1 MSADEEE
8 VANYRCPACEAT
20 LFGWNAA
27 RHPVDGSKLIL
38 DRCESCG
45 LVVTRAPEPPDV
57 SAELAQ
63 LERRDDSLIAPN
75 RESLQGG
82 LGGAQWAG
90 LEPEARRLH
99 LTPRAAKLLLRKA
112 GVELIEHRTP
122 YSRRSFRLML
132 QTMTNAFTLKDNF
145 RDSARAG
152 RLVRSSRR
160 EKLAYALDMTVT
172 YVLIVPL
179 SIIAAPVELLG
190 SVIGR
195 GGLMELRTA
204 PTAALAAE
212 PEGGE
217 S

>member
-1 MSADEEE
+1 MPEDEEE
-8 VANYRCPACEAT
+8 VASYRCPACEAT

-45 LVVTRAPEPPDV
+45 LVVTRAPAPPDV
-57 SAELAQ
+57 AAELAR
-63 LERRDDSLIAPN
+63 LERRDDLLIAAN

-99 LTPRAAKLLLRKA
+99 LTPRAAKLLLRGQ
-112 GVELIEHRTP
+112 GVELIDHRTP

-132 QTMTNAFTLKDNF
+132 QTLINAFTLKDNF
-145 RDSARAG
+145 RDNARAG
-152 RLVRSSRR
+152 RLARSSRR

-172 YVLIVPL
+172 YVLMIPL
-179 SIIAAPVELLG
+179 SIVAAPTELLG
-190 SVIGR
+190 SAMGR

-204 PTAALAAE
+204 PTAAAAAE
-212 PEGGE
+212 VEGERG
-217 S
+217 